1 MLSGTLICCHFQFF
15 SLEHILFD
23 HNSVP
28 RVNVKLLILL
38 LYRKQIN
45 YYAWYWKWVVRL
57 ALGRLEKYTHYFKW
71 YLIYMYNSVFKI
83 ICNIQI
89 ANTASRKTLLLC
101 GFKIS
106 GPWSEGWIKDCS
118 SQLEFCILKGQY
130 WTRANEVVSLN
141 FIQLQG
147 RIHYVDIIN

>member
-15 SLEHILFD
+15 SLELILFE
-23 HNSVP
+23 HNSVL

-57 ALGRLEKYTHYFKW
+57 PLGRLEKYTHYFKW

-83 ICNIQI
+83 ICNVQI
-89 ANTASRKTLLLC
+89 VNTASKRALLLC
-101 GFKIS
+101 DFKIS
-106 GPWSEGWIKDCS
+106 GPCSEGWIKDCNLHS
-118 SQLEFCILKGQY
+118 DICILKCQY
-130 WTRANEVVSLN
+130 WKSA
-141 FIQLQG
+141 F
-147 RIHYVDIIN
+147 HAAAM

>member
-1 MLSGTLICCHFQFF
+1 MLSGTLICFHFQFF
-15 SLEHILFD
+15 SLELILFE

-57 ALGRLEKYTHYFKW
+57 ALGKLEKYTHYFKW

-89 ANTASRKTLLLC
+89 ANTASRKVLFFFCVVLKLQASILNIGLKTAVYSEILCFKTLVLNRR
-101 GFKIS
+101 K
-106 GPWSEGWIKDCS
+106 WSC
-118 SQLEFCILKGQY
+118 
-130 WTRANEVVSLN
+130 
-141 FIQLQG
+141 
-147 RIHYVDIIN
+147 